1 MARTELNSSAIPAG
15 AVVSSDLT
23 FPLTNFSSTGIDD
36 NASNT
41 AITINANGSIT
52 IAQDILNYVTEAP
65 SDSEQYARI
74 NGAWAQVAGG
84 IEYTVSTSNVTATAD
99 QGIIADT
106 SAGSFTI
113 TLPASPSAGDKVF
126 IADGGDWSN
135 NNLTV
140 ARNGSTIEDANTDF
154 TMDYGGVNVGFIYDG
169 STWQV
174 YPQAGFLGLRGIDDN
189 ALSTAITINAN
200 NNVGIGTTNPSTL
213 LHLKTSDPKIRLDG
227 DNSSGYS
234 EISTS
239 GLGDLVIHADAGD
252 NVIPAGVLKLRVGP
266 SGDAVTIDQNGNVGI
281 GTTTPSSYTY
291 AGNLVVDTNVAG
303 GITIV
308 SDATNTA
315 SYGALYFAEG
325 TTGDEQYRGFIQ
337 YDHQNAGVTDRMI
350 IGTAGSTQMTITSD
364 GKLFLGTTQE
374 PSGTSTVRQVI
385 ESGTTSGSY
394 IQLSAS
400 TTGGLLIGTGS
411 SGGAVFYTHTGA
423 VGSETYTY
431 RMALTADGNLGVGGT
446 PGDSNES
453 YISSSYTMAQIKG
466 NSANKIGSLQI
477 ESAGTTYLN
486 TLELA
491 AADSAQSAYIYTGT
505 ASMLSLGTNNQ
516 GRMNITSGGSVLVN
530 DTSNT
535 LTGGSS
541 GIGSSSLFKV
551 TGSVGSVQVADTGNH
566 IAFSRDATNYISATG
581 NSAALLIDTPVQWFR
596 NGSKTNLVIT
606 DTIVNANTSPMRAR
620 EYHHQE
626 GFSRTYNFN
635 PTFSSYFAANQWLEL
650 AEITP
655 DGASQNYHIKG
666 YIVLQ
671 ASAVRNIIEIDVGIR
686 SNTLPAMNNYGNYTI
701 KISNTS
707 DFGVVPVFWHDSTN
721 GVTKVLLKNAGTT
734 SIHNVNVHLDIS
746 ARSASQ
752 AIDNIDVNAGTTQ
765 LTSVASGYTET
776 VLERHSSTA
785 TQTVFCDVQGATT
798 QTLTA
803 ATWTKCELG
812 TIVYQQGDNYST
824 ANSRF
829 TAPLTGI
836 YQVNIG
842 VQFNT
847 ASGSSGYMYTA
858 IAKNDAIWRYTTGI
872 RTTDGQMA
880 DTTLVGTAVL
890 SLAKGDYVDARA
902 YNSAGGNLLGGSR
915 RYMSILQVG

>member
-15 AVVSSDLT
+15 TVVSSDLT

-106 SAGSFTI
+106 SAGAFTI

-189 ALSTAITINAN
+189 ALSTAITINSN
-200 NNVGIGTTNPSTL
+200 GNVDIGGGYGSTGISLNDNGTL
-213 LHLKTSDPKIRLDG
+213 LADGSITTDGLLYAKGGSLDLTDDQSPSLPTSIVSTGTFGSTGTYDSSLKDSGQLQYNAASHLFADTSVV
-227 DNSSGYS
+227 SSGFPQAWY
-234 EISTS
+234 EIDNGFRWGLGSTERLTINSTGTVAINIPTTESTS
-239 GLGDLVIHADAGD
+239 G
-252 NVIPAGVLKLRVGP
+252 KLQVRV
-266 SGDAVTIDQNGNVGI
+266 AAN
-281 GTTTPSSYTY
+281 
-291 AGNLVVDTNVAG
+291 TNIAL
-303 GITIV
+303 
-308 SDATNTA
+308 NT
-315 SYGALYFAEG
+315 
-325 TTGDEQYRGFIQ
+325 D
-337 YDHQNAGVTDRMI
+337 
-350 IGTAGSTQMTITSD
+350 
-364 GKLFLGTTQE
+364 
-374 PSGTSTVRQVI
+374 TSTGEARISAFDDAISTGIPLHIQGSPFYVQ
-385 ESGTTSGSY
+385 TSGSDRLV
-394 IQLSAS
+394 I
-400 TTGGLLIGTGS
+400 TNG
-411 SGGAVFYTHTGA
+411 
-423 VGSETYTY
+423 
-431 RMALTADGNLGVGGT
+431 GNLGLGGT

-466 NSANKIGSLQI
+466 NSSGKIGSLQI

-491 AADSAQSAYIYTGT
+491 AADSSQEAYVYTGT
-505 ASMLSLGTNNQ
+505 ASALSLGTNSAR
-516 GRMNITSGGSVLVN
+516 RMQITSGGSVLVN

-606 DTIVNANTSPMRAR
+606 DTAVNANTSYMRAR

-635 PTFSSYFAANQWLEL
+635 PSFSSYFAGNQWLEI

-655 DGASQNYHIKG
+655 NGASQNYHIKG

-785 TQTVFCDVQGATT
+785 TQTVFCDVQGATN

-803 ATWTKCELG
+803 ASWTTCEMG
-812 TIVYQQGDNYST
+812 SIVYQQGSNYDT
-824 ANSRF
+824 TNSRF

-858 IAKNDAIWRYTTGI
+858 IAKNNAIWRYTTGI
-872 RTTDGQMA
+872 RTTDGQLA
-880 DTTLVGTAVL
+880 DTTLTGMAVL
-890 SLAKGDYVDARA
+890 SLAKGDFVDARA
-902 YNSAGGNLLGGSR
+902 YNTAGGTLLGGSR